1 MEKIAIIGVPLDLGG
16 NRRGVDM
23 GPSAMRVAGLVDQLT
38 KLGFEVKD
46 TGDIDVP
53 LPEECDMGDP
63 KQKYAEDIAEV
74 CKDLKERTLS
84 VMKEGYRPVVLGGD
98 HSLAMGSISGV
109 SQFHR
114 EQDKSMGL
122 VWFDAHGDMNTPE
135 TSSSG
140 NVHGMPLAHLLGL
153 GNGGLSD
160 VGGSAPQIRPGS
172 TVLIGI
178 RDLDDREKKMIA
190 DSGVRVFTMKDI
202 DRHGISHVM
211 EIAIE
216 IASRGGTG
224 FHVSFDVD
232 AMDPSVARGVGT
244 PSRGGLTYRESH
256 LSLEI
261 IADSKLMTSLDV
273 VEVNPILDVMNGT
286 AQVGVELILSALGKR
301 IY

>member
-1 MEKIAIIGVPLDLGG
+1 
-16 NRRGVDM
+16 
-23 GPSAMRVAGLVDQLT
+23 
-38 KLGFEVKD
+38 VKD

-63 KQKYAEDIAEV
+63 RQKYAEDIADV

-98 HSLAMGSISGV
+98 HSLSMGSISGV
-109 SQFHR
+109 SQFHG
-114 EQDKSMGL
+114 EQGKSMGL
-122 VWFDAHGDMNTPE
+122 IWFDAHGDMNTPE

-160 VGGSAPQIRPGS
+160 VGGSDPQIRPGS

-261 IADSKLMTSLDV
+261 IADAKLMTSMDV

>member
-23 GPSAMRVAGLVDQLT
+23 GPSAMRVAGLVEQLST
-38 KLGFEVKD
+38 LGFEVKD

-53 LPEECDMGDP
+53 LPEECDMGDA
-63 KQKYAEDIAEV
+63 KQKYAEDISEV
-74 CKDLKERTLS
+74 CKDLKERTVS
-84 VMKEGYRPVVLGGD
+84 VMNAGYRPVILGGD

-109 SQFHR
+109 SQFHQ
-114 EQDKSMGL
+114 EQKKSMGL
-122 VWFDAHGDMNTPE
+122 IWFDAHGDMNTPE

-160 VGGSAPQIRPGS
+160 VVGSDPQIRPGS

-178 RDLDDREKKMIA
+178 RDLDEREKKIIA

-261 IADSKLMTSLDV
+261 IADSKLMTSMDV

-286 AQVGVELILSALGKR
+286 AEVGVELILSALGKR

>member
-23 GPSAMRVAGLVDQLT
+23 GPSAMRVAGLVEQLT

-63 KQKYAEDIAEV
+63 RQKYAEDIADV

-98 HSLAMGSISGV
+98 HSLSMGSISGV
-109 SQFHR
+109 SQFHG
-114 EQDKSMGL
+114 EQGKSMGL
-122 VWFDAHGDMNTPE
+122 IWFDAHGDMNTPE

-160 VGGSAPQIRPGS
+160 VGGSDPQIRPGS

-190 DSGVRVFTMKDI
+190 DSGVRVLTMKDI

-261 IADSKLMTSLDV
+261 IADAKLMTSMDV

>member
-23 GPSAMRVAGLVDQLT
+23 GPSAMRVAGLVDQLSA
-38 KLGFEVKD
+38 LGFDVKD

-53 LPEECDMGDP
+53 LPEECDPGDP
-63 KQKYAEDIAEV
+63 KAKYAEDIAEV
-74 CKDLKERTLS
+74 CKDLAERTLS

-98 HSLAMGSISGV
+98 HSVAMGSISGI
-109 SQFHR
+109 SRFYR
-114 EQDKSMGL
+114 EQEKGL
-122 VWFDAHGDMNTPE
+122 GLIWFDAHGDMNTPA

-140 NVHGMPLAHLLGL
+140 NVHGMPLAYLLGI
-153 GNGGLSD
+153 GNGDLAA
-160 VGGSAPQIRPGS
+160 VGGGEQVRPTN

-178 RDLDDREKKMIA
+178 RDLDDREKKLIA

-216 IASRGGTG
+216 IASRGGMG

-232 AMDPSVARGVGT
+232 VMDPSVARGVGT

-261 IADSKLMTSLDV
+261 IADSKLLTSLDV

-286 AQVGVELILSALGKR
+286 AEVGVELILSALGKR